1 LKLEDGTITGAQSPN
16 GRIWG
21 AYLHGIFDADPFRR
35 WFIDRLRE
43 RRGLPKI
50 GAVQATY
57 DLEPAF
63 DRLAEVVRAGLK
75 MEQIYKLLGI

>member
-1 LKLEDGTITGAQSPN
+1 M
-16 GRIWG
+16 
-21 AYLHGIFDADPFRR
+21 FDADPFRR

-43 RRGLPKI
+43 RRGLAPL

-63 DRLAEVVRAGLK
+63 ERLAEMVRASLDMDAVYRLMGL
-75 MEQIYKLLGI
+75 